1 MAGGT
6 RDGNGRFIR
15 TLDGRR
21 RDHEAA
27 VLRAKG
33 RTFQQIADELGYAHR
48 GKAEEGVQRAYA
60 EIPSEGSADAKALD
74 LYRIDMLIAWHWDL
88 IERPHVAVSH
98 GKIMTR
104 QVGVE
109 RDDDGIERLDM
120 DGKPIPVHEDILDDG
135 PAQAS
140 ARELRALLKRRAEAI
155 GYDAPARSRVEVITH
170 DAFSAALADMEAK
183 VAANDADRGV
193 SGRAAPVRGAPGKAA
208 PAGG

>member
-15 TLDGRR
+15 TIDSRQ
-21 RDHEAA
+21 RDHQAA
-27 VLRAKG
+27 VLKAKG

-48 GKAEEGVQRAYA
+48 GKAQEGVERAYA
-60 EIPSEGSADAKALD
+60 EIPSEGSAAAKALD
-74 LYRIDMLIAWHWDL
+74 LYRIDMLIAWHFDL
-88 IERPHVAVSH
+88 MDRPHITVSH
-98 GKIMTR
+98 GKIITR

-120 DGKPIPVHEDILDDG
+120 DGKTIPVYEDVLDDA

-140 ARELRALLKRRAEAI
+140 ARELRALLKRRAEIA
-155 GYDAPARSRVEVITH
+155 GYDAPARSRVEVVTH
-170 DAFSAALADMEAK
+170 DMFTAALADLEAK

-193 SGRAAPVRGAPGKAA
+193 SAGDPPV
-208 PAGG
+208 